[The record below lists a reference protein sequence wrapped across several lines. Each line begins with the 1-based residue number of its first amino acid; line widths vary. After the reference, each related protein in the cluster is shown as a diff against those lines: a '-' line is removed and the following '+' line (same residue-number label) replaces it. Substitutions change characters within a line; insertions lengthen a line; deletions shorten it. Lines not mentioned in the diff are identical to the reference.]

1 MLLLD
6 QSLGLFLFIRVSL
19 ESWRRSCLNCGECH
33 FSSGMLS
40 GPTLVFFFVLSR
52 DWSNSSIV
60 KGEVFIGRV
69 PSTIRCD
76 NDIIWHLS
84 QKMNDIKYIFEIKCN
99 ISTDYKMLFWHAFC
113 SSSLFHSCTKNYWQ
127 QTPNHVR
134 IWKIGILSTIIL
146 NNLGE
151 FAYRTPFLKVTKSL
165 NVNSATHKW
174 IFEYFLAGRKARI
187 ILKLFLLM
195 DM

>member
-1 MLLLD
+1 MIVQFTDSPLRGCYSIMPESPD
-6 QSLGLFLFIRVSL
+6 SPGRKGSILGFGSVV
-19 ESWRRSCLNCGECH
+19 
-33 FSSGMLS
+33 FSNTS
-40 GPTLVFFFVLSR
+40 
-52 DWSNSSIV
+52 
-60 KGEVFIGRV
+60 
-69 PSTIRCD
+69 
-76 NDIIWHLS
+76 
-84 QKMNDIKYIFEIKCN
+84 KCSHGL
-99 ISTDYKMLFWHAFC
+99 STDYKMLFWHAFC

-134 IWKIGILSTIIL
+134 LWKIGILSTIIL

-187 ILKLFLLM
+187 ILKLFFTNGYVIT
-195 DM
+195 DDNIFDEIKKN

>member
-1 MLLLD
+1 MINIYLKIHI
-6 QSLGLFLFIRVSL
+6 Q
-19 ESWRRSCLNCGECH
+19 WYN
-33 FSSGMLS
+33 M
-40 GPTLVFFFVLSR
+40 TLKSKNEWYQV
-52 DWSNSSIV
+52 
-60 KGEVFIGRV
+60 
-69 PSTIRCD
+69 
-76 NDIIWHLS
+76 
-84 QKMNDIKYIFEIKCN
+84 YFEIKCN

-134 IWKIGILSTIIL
+134 LWKIGILSTIIL

-174 IFEYFLAGRKARI
+174 IFEYFFSRKESKDHPETFFTNGYVI
-187 ILKLFLLM
+187 TDDNIFDEIKKN
-195 DM
+195 